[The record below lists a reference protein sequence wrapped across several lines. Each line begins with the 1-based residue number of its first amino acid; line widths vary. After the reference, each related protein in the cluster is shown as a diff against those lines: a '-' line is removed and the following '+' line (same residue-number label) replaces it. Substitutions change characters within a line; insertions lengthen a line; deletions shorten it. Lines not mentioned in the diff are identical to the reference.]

1 MDQAANAIGIV
12 RGTSSAEVQGVFR
25 TLVERWRPA
34 CRLAGLIAEHHGLA
48 DRACSAGFLRS
59 VTSGERFSIFHDLGP
74 GSTAC
79 HLDGTG
85 ALSAAA
91 AVQRDIAAGC
101 DLVVLSKFGKLEAS
115 GNGLFGA
122 FKAALEAQIPLLT
135 SVSPACE
142 KQWENLAGRLYVVL
156 PADLDRINAWRQSI
170 SKAPG
175 GAVEAAHCD
184 ISAGALTARARPLG
198 RGN

>member
-1 MDQAANAIGIV
+1 MDKAANPIAVV
-12 RGTSSAEVQGVFR
+12 RGTSSDEVQGVFQ

-34 CRLAGLIAEHHGLA
+34 CRLAGLIAEPHGLA

-74 GSTAC
+74 GSAAC

-85 ALSAAA
+85 ARSAAD

-135 SVSPACE
+135 SLSPAFE
-142 KQWENLAGRLYVVL
+142 KQWEQLAGRSYVVL
-156 PADLDRINAWRQSI
+156 PADLDRIDAWRQSI
-170 SKAPG
+170 SRTPG
-175 GAVEAAHCD
+175 SAVAA
-184 ISAGALTARARPLG
+184 AR
-198 RGN
+198 

>member
-1 MDQAANAIGIV
+1 MDKAANAIGIV
-12 RGTSSAEVQGVFR
+12 RGTSGDEVQGVFR

-34 CRLAGLIAEHHGLA
+34 CRLAGLIAEHHGLT

-85 ALSAAA
+85 ARSAAD

-142 KQWENLAGRLYVVL
+142 KQWETLAGRLYVVL
-156 PADLDRINAWRQSI
+156 PADLERISAWRQSI

-175 GAVEAAHCD
+175 GAVEAVH
-184 ISAGALTARARPLG
+184 
-198 RGN
+198 